1 MDEVVKAQ
9 TRQFLYDTHVD
20 DVRQK
25 QNILRAAMASGFG
38 LDPGSYTR
46 PFPGSTTITNVTQAG
61 AGALKQAAIGGLSAL
76 AAGGL
81 VAAAATVFTG
91 LGDASPQ
98 ATPAPSTV
106 AAPAPDTTPAEL
118 RVKWWIEGDETG
130 GSVEELPPSEEP

>member
-25 QNILRAAMASGFG
+25 QNILRAAMATGYG
-38 LDPGSYTR
+38 LDPGNYTR

-61 AGALKQAAIGGLSAL
+61 AGALKQMAIGGLSAL

-81 VAAAATVFTG
+81 VAAAATVFSS
-91 LGDASPQ
+91 LGDVSKQPS
-98 ATPAPSTV
+98 PAPPT
-106 AAPAPDTTPAEL
+106 AAASETAPAEL
-118 RVKWWIEGDETG
+118 RVKWWIEDDETG
-130 GSVEELPPSEEP
+130 GKVEELPPSEQTP

>member
-25 QNILRAAMASGFG
+25 QNILRAAMATGFG

-81 VAAAATVFTG
+81 VAAAATVFSS
-91 LGDASPQ
+91 LGDVSTQPS
-98 ATPAPSTV
+98 PAPPT
-106 AAPAPDTTPAEL
+106 AAASETPPAEL
-118 RVKWWIEGDETG
+118 RVKWWIEDDETG